1 MQNKDFNQEID
12 LLDDG
17 EVVAI
22 YSEEEAKKLG
32 IIDFLES
39 AGDTNE

>member
-1 MQNKDFNQEID
+1 MQEKNLNQE
-12 LLDDG
+12 LELFDDG

-39 AGDTNE
+39 AGDINE